1 MNFKQLLIMGRF
13 SSEESQRRDLVE
25 SLTLWVAAEFIGL
38 LFLPSIVEGFDP
50 SGVLRR
56 TWFPWSLVYGI
67 GGIVLLTISS
77 RFMAT
82 AGDRE
87 GARDSKKIGALFAQ
101 SLGWL
106 GLVGVLYPL
115 IMFVTTFFSLKFG
128 K

>member
-25 SLTLWVAAEFIGL
+25 SLTLWVAAEFVGL
-38 LFLPSIVEGFDP
+38 LFLPAIVEGFDP

-56 TWFPWSLVYGI
+56 TWFPWSLIYGI
-67 GGIVLLTISS
+67 GGIFLLTVSS
-77 RFMAT
+77 RFMAA

-87 GARDSKKIGALFAQ
+87 APRDSKKMGALLAQ
-101 SLGWL
+101 GLGWL

-115 IMFVTTFFSLKFG
+115 IMFVTTFMSLKFG

>member
-1 MNFKQLLIMGRF
+1 MGRF
-13 SSEESQRRDLVE
+13 SSEEGQRRDLVE
-25 SLTLWVAAEFIGL
+25 SLTLWVAAEFLGL

-50 SGVLRR
+50 SGILRR

-67 GGIVLLTISS
+67 GGIVLLTLSS

-82 AGDRE
+82 AGDRA
-87 GARDSKKIGALFAQ
+87 GDADSKRIGKLFAQ
-101 SLGWL
+101 GLGWL

-115 IMFVTTFFSLKFG
+115 IMFVRTFFALKFG

>member
-56 TWFPWSLVYGI
+56 TWFPWSLLYGI

-87 GARDSKKIGALFAQ
+87 APRDSKMLGSLLARG
-101 SLGWL
+101 LGWL
-106 GLVGVLYPL
+106 GLAGVLYPM

>member
-1 MNFKQLLIMGRF
+1 MGRF
-13 SSEESQRRDLVE
+13 SSEENQRRDLVE
-25 SLTLWVAAEFIGL
+25 SLTLWVAAEFVGL

-56 TWFPWSLVYGI
+56 IWFPWSLVYGI
-67 GGIVLLTISS
+67 GGIVLLTVSS

-87 GARDSKKIGALFAQ
+87 GAKGSRMLGALFAQ
-101 SLGWL
+101 ALGWL

-115 IMFVTTFFSLKFG
+115 IMFVTTFFALKFG

>member
-1 MNFKQLLIMGRF
+1 MGRF
-13 SSEESQRRDLVE
+13 SPEESQRRDLVE
-25 SLTLWVAAEFIGL
+25 SLTLWMAAEFVGF

-56 TWFPWSLVYGI
+56 AWFPWSLLYGI
-67 GGIVLLTISS
+67 GGIVMLTASS

-82 AGDRE
+82 AGDRR
-87 GARDSKKIGALFAQ
+87 GDRDSKMIGSLLAR

-106 GLVGVLYPL
+106 GLAGVLYPL
-115 IMFVTTFFSLKFG
+115 IMFVTTFMSVKFG

>member
-1 MNFKQLLIMGRF
+1 MGRF

-25 SLTLWVAAEFIGL
+25 SLTLWVAAEFVGL

-56 TWFPWSLVYGI
+56 TWFPWSLLYGI
-67 GGIVLLTISS
+67 GGIFLLTASS
-77 RFMAT
+77 QFMEA

-87 GARDSKKIGALFAQ
+87 GARASKMLRALFARG
-101 SLGWL
+101 LGWL
-106 GLVGVLYPL
+106 GLAGVLYPL